1 MKKLKGAWSI
11 NQFPAL
17 TLDFEHLVFVSWIK
31 PGEMLSR
38 HIVQSAWRGHVFPS
52 GLFSPWSL
60 VYIKQIMSFS
70 SLKHPLPSQIPYHVL
85 QGGMWCG
92 SCLLLSLHFQPF
104 LHFLILV
111 SLLYLKH
118 AKMLSFHF
126 FLFLFSS
133 ETSSFASAYNSL
145 LFIIQN
151 SAEILPPQRN
161 YYPIWNSSPVVRC
174 CHFAFH
180 FLYFCYSSL

>member
-126 FLFLFSS
+126 FYSCFLLKPLPLHLLITLSFSLFRTLLKYYHLREIITLS
-133 ETSSFASAYNSL
+133 EIAPL
-145 LFIIQN
+145 
-151 SAEILPPQRN
+151 
-161 YYPIWNSSPVVRC
+161 
-174 CHFAFH
+174 
-180 FLYFCYSSL
+180 